1 MRIKDRQNILCYLKE
16 HKADFYDQYGISS
29 VGLFGS
35 FARKEQT
42 VESDIDIAIEMVAG
56 QKNLHNFLAFKRH
69 LEEEFMCRVDVG
81 IESSLK
87 PMVKK
92 AIAKDIVYV

>member
-1 MRIKDRQNILCYLKE
+1 MKIKNKNDVLSYLKDN
-16 HKADFYDQYGISS
+16 KADFYDQYGICS

-42 VESDIDIAIEMVAG
+42 AESDIDIAIEMITER
-56 QKNLHNFLAFKRH
+56 KNLHNFFAFKRH
-69 LEEEFMCRVDVG
+69 LEQEFNRKVDVG

-87 PMVKK
+87 PAVKET
-92 AIAKDIVYV
+92 IVKDIIYV